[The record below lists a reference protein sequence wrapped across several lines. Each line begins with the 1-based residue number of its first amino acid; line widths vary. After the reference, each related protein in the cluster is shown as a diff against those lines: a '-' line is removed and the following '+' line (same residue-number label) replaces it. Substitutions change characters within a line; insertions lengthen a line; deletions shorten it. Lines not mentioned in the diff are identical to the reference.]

1 MVARANIFRAVFPSS
16 TKATALTPSA
26 TPQLGSAPFG
36 GGSSFAY
43 PDPEHLDVEDRATER
58 IRWERA
64 WHSATAFLSLRHAPV
79 YTRDSVQDDESIR
92 RQYFK
97 SCSLEVSSSLR
108 YLVSERARGGR
119 LLASSQENDL
129 VDWYSQ
135 EVGQHYIQYQ
145 LPQLHE
151 VRSACTI

>member
-1 MVARANIFRAVFPSS
+1 MVAREHIFNAVFPSS
-16 TKATALTPSA
+16 TKDSTVTPSA

-43 PDPEHLDVEDRATER
+43 PDPEHLEVEDRATER

-64 WHSATAFLSLRHAPV
+64 WHSATAFLSLRHASIPTV
-79 YTRDSVQDDESIR
+79 DDVQDDETLR

-97 SCSLEVSSSLR
+97 PCSSEVSSSIR

-119 LLASSQENDL
+119 LLAGRQEEGL

-135 EVGQHYIQYQ
+135 EVGRNYIQYQ
-145 LPQLHE
+145 LPQIHK
-151 VRSACTI
+151 VTSAIRT

>member
-1 MVARANIFRAVFPSS
+1 MAARAHIFNVVFPSS
-16 TKATALTPSA
+16 AKDSALTPSA

-64 WHSATAFLSLRHAPV
+64 WHSATAFLSLRHVPV
-79 YTRDSVQDDESIR
+79 STLDDVQDEESLG

-97 SCSLEVSSSLR
+97 ACSLEVSSSIR

-119 LLASSQENDL
+119 LLAGRQEDNL
-129 VDWYSQ
+129 VDWYNQ
-135 EVGQHYIQYQ
+135 EVGRHYIQHQ
-145 LPQLHE
+145 LPQIHK
-151 VRSACTI
+151 VRLVITT